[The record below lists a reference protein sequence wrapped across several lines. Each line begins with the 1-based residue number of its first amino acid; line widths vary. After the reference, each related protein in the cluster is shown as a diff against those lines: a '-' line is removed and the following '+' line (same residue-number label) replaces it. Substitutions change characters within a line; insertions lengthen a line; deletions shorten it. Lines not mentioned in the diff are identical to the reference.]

1 MSCPSFV
8 YYTVRHPAWEFLLIS
23 FGLVFRA
30 FVNFIYNRSQM
41 DRGGFA
47 VFIDFLSGG
56 RDISILHVF
65 VTQGVLEPPL
75 YQVNIIP
82 CVIICYIA
90 TTQCESV
97 GGMEYF
103 V

>member
-47 VFIDFLSGG
+47 VFIDFLSRERHSDFTRIRNTGC
-56 RDISILHVF
+56 
-65 VTQGVLEPPL
+65 VLEPPL